1 MQQRRGARVHLVC
14 CLGCH
19 LLVWVSAWRWCG
31 RGGRGWKGGRW
42 VGGPESGQLA
52 TGQGAFGD
60 LSRQWGVSKY
70 ECKQARP
77 CVSVC
82 ERKLAVSQVLSL
94 NE

>member
-1 MQQRRGARVHLVC
+1 MGDGVAE
-14 CLGCH
+14 
-19 LLVWVSAWRWCG
+19 
-31 RGGRGWKGGRW
+31 GGGG
-42 VGGPESGQLA
+42 GGPESGQLV
-52 TGQGAFGD
+52 TGVGAFGD

>member
-1 MQQRRGARVHLVC
+1 MSPLSVGLSMGDGAAEGAGAGKR
-14 CLGCH
+14 
-19 LLVWVSAWRWCG
+19 
-31 RGGRGWKGGRW
+31 GRW

>member
-1 MQQRRGARVHLVC
+1 MGGACTSR
-14 CLGCH
+14 
-19 LLVWVSAWRWCG
+19 LLCVVSPRSVGLSMGDGAA
-31 RGGRGWKGGRW
+31 RGGRGWKGEGRW
-42 VGGPESGQLA
+42 GWVPESGQLV
-52 TGQGAFGD
+52 TGVGAFGD

-70 ECKQARP
+70 ECKQARQ

>member
-1 MQQRRGARVHLVC
+1 MSPLSVGLSMEDGAAE
-14 CLGCH
+14 G
-19 LLVWVSAWRWCG
+19 AGAGKG
-31 RGGRGWKGGRW
+31 RG
-42 VGGPESGQLA
+42 GGPESGQLV
-52 TGQGAFGD
+52 TGVGAFGD

-82 ERKLAVSQVLSL
+82 GRKLAVSQVLSL

>member
-1 MQQRRGARVHLVC
+1 MQRWGARVHLVC

-19 LLVWVSAWRWCG
+19 LLVWVSAWEMVRQREPG
-31 RGGRGWKGGRW
+31 LERRGRW
-42 VGGPESGQLA
+42 VEGPESGQLA